1 MSYLDIRKCFLNMVA
16 WFLNKYKLT
25 HKDKIIDKRL
35 RRKFYR
41 AYEITK
47 KMKKST
53 PEYSEGYFDG
63 ADLDEETREF
73 IKFINS

>member
-1 MSYLDIRKCFLNMVA
+1 MVGFFWNKFKALN
-16 WFLNKYKLT
+16 
-25 HKDKIIDKRL
+25 KDKIDSRI

-41 AYEITK
+41 AWDIIK

-63 ADLDEETREF
+63 ANLDEETRQF
-73 IKFINS
+73 IRFINS